1 MSLYHHW
8 LWFDLTYGNKAPFTH
23 FTQKKEK
30 KSFALALQYNR
41 NLRFVSSEAQS
52 FLSAVLCAAITQ
64 DAKRR
69 ASGLHIQWR
78 GPRKWRR
85 VLVRPLWQ
93 HDVNQRDGLL
103 PWKLHEQLL
112 QQALLP
118 FLWVWIQEV
127 LLCFFLLMLLP
138 LKLLFFWLRLWVL
151 SASPPKTLT
160 LDEVM
165 ESARDL
171 SNLSIA
177 HEITVNPHF
186 RVEPSSLPEGRCVN
200 AAYFCNL
207 SHKLFVDYIST

>member
-1 MSLYHHW
+1 MKIRPHLHNISPE
-8 LWFDLTYGNKAPFTH
+8 NRKN
-23 FTQKKEK
+23 
-30 KSFALALQYNR
+30 SFALALQFSR
-41 NLRFVSSEAQS
+41 NVHFVSLEAQS
-52 FLSAVLCAAITQ
+52 FLSAVLCATITQ
-64 DAKRR
+64 DAKRW
-69 ASGLHIQWR
+69 APSLHIQRR

-93 HDVNQRDGLL
+93 HDVNQWNGLL
-103 PWKLHEQLL
+103 PWKLHQQLL
-112 QQALLP
+112 QQALLA
-118 FLWVWIQEV
+118 FLWVWVQEV
-127 LLCFFLLMLLP
+127 LSCFWMLMLLP

-151 SASPPKTLT
+151 AASPPKTLT
-160 LDEVM
+160 LNEVM

-177 HEITVNPHF
+177 HEITVNPDF

>member
-1 MSLYHHW
+1 MEIRPHLHIS
-8 LWFDLTYGNKAPFTH
+8 P
-23 FTQKKEK
+23 KKKKK

-93 HDVNQRDGLL
+93 HDVNQRNGLL

-112 QQALLP
+112 QQALLT

-138 LKLLFFWLRLWVL
+138 LKLLFLAPSLGSV
-151 SASPPKTLT
+151 S
-160 LDEVM
+160 
-165 ESARDL
+165 ESTKNLNSGWGHGVCQRPVQSQHRPRD
-171 SNLSIA
+171 
-177 HEITVNPHF
+177 H
-186 RVEPSSLPEGRCVN
+186 R
-200 AAYFCNL
+200 
-207 SHKLFVDYIST
+207 